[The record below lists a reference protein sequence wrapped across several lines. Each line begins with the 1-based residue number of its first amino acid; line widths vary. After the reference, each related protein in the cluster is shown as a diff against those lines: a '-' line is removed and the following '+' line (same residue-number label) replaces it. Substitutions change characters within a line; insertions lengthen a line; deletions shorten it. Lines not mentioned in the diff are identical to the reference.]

1 MNNHNTVSGVQCV
14 ARVGALLVCCLLSTS
29 LLAEVSVE
37 NRVDLEKTEVALD
50 TVITAPVQED
60 AVVILDESQQ
70 TRVVA
75 ATLVLPGMKAG
86 QAAGTD
92 NSLQPVSRNVD
103 TGLRSGNVQAEPR
116 QMPYSLVLALI
127 ALIGLVPVSRRS
139 Q

>member
-1 MNNHNTVSGVQCV
+1 MNNYKTVSGVQCV
-14 ARVGALLVCCLLSTS
+14 ARVGALLLCCLLPTS
-29 LLAEVSVE
+29 LLAEVSAE

-60 AVVILDESQQ
+60 AVVILDASQQ

-75 ATLVLPGMKAG
+75 ATLVLPAMKAG
-86 QAAGTD
+86 QAAGTE
-92 NSLQPVSRNVD
+92 NSFQPVSRNVD
-103 TGLRSGNVQAEPR
+103 TGLRSGNGQTEPN